1 MRLSIIIPAHNE
13 EVTIRQVLEKV
24 SAVNFGSWE
33 KEIIVVND
41 GSSDNTGK
49 IIEQWATLEGN
60 DAHCLHHSTN
70 LGKGAGIKTGLQ
82 AASGDY
88 IIIQD
93 ADAEYDPADIPSLLS
108 IIENNPSRPP
118 LTLRGGESQVA
129 VFGARGHKAYPER
142 GFHYVVGAWMLT
154 TFFNLLYWQ
163 KLTDLYTCYKLI
175 PGKVFKELGI
185 KSTGFEFEA
194 EVACKLA
201 LRGIKITEA
210 PIGYKPR
217 NKEQGKHIRLIDA
230 LKGFWSIFKYR
241 F

>member
-1 MRLSIIIPAHNE
+1 M
-13 EVTIRQVLEKV
+13 
-24 SAVNFGSWE
+24 
-33 KEIIVVND
+33 
-41 GSSDNTGK
+41 
-49 IIEQWATLEGN
+49 
-60 DAHCLHHSTN
+60 
-70 LGKGAGIKTGLQ
+70 
-82 AASGDY
+82 
-88 IIIQD
+88 
-93 ADAEYDPADIPSLLS
+93 
-108 IIENNPSRPP
+108 
-118 LTLRGGESQVA
+118 A
-129 VFGARGHKAYPER
+129 VFGKRGHKAYPER

-201 LRGIKITEA
+201 RAGIKITET

-230 LKGFWSIFKYR
+230 VKGFWSILKYR